1 MPHRHTHSSASSHHH
16 LHHQGIPSPTVD
28 GFENIHANANTRP
41 SGSNNNH
48 NHNTPPRT
56 PEEIEVELYTSTVL
70 QPQSSNNRRR
80 SVPPGS
86 ERLVV
91 TSELH
96 PFWYTKRGIAILV
109 LVVLAIVGG
118 IVGGVVGGRTNKK
131 APPSVSPPKDLSNK
145 DASVHGPTTASAAA
159 AVTAIAVNN
168 VVVVATADPSSGLD
182 LREQGAG
189 AGSIEPV
196 VVVARNSAMDDSNS
210 SKISD
215 DDHVQ
220 RISLRFRPRPASLK
234 TIL

>member
-1 MPHRHTHSSASSHHH
+1 MPHRHTHSSASSHQQ
-16 LHHQGIPSPTVD
+16 LHHQGIPSPTLVD
-28 GFENIHANANTRP
+28 GFENTHANTRP
-41 SGSNNNH
+41 SGNHNNH
-48 NHNTPPRT
+48 NNTPPRT
-56 PEEIEVELYTSTVL
+56 PEEIETELYTSTVL

-131 APPSVSPPKDLSNK
+131 APPAVSPPEDLSTTTE
-145 DASVHGPTTASAAA
+145 SVHGPTTTSAASA
-159 AVTAIAVNN
+159 IA
-168 VVVVATADPSSGLD
+168 ADPSNGLD
-182 LREQGAG
+182 MREQGPG
-189 AGSIEPV
+189 AGSTEPV
-196 VVVARNSAMDDSNS
+196 VVVARNSAMDDSNT

-215 DDHVQ
+215 DEFFQ
-220 RISLRFRPRPASLK
+220 RISPRFRPRPAFLK
-234 TIL
+234 TV